1 MDQIFWQELIE
12 ILQVIAPVA
21 IAVPALFYMW
31 KQTGDLAASFDKFT
45 DKIVNNPTITERL
58 EQKYDKLTDKQR
70 IPVDFALDVI
80 GWWDR
85 LTPDEKGDVWAKWA
99 DNVRDGIPETEKQSV
114 AVPRHHVPFKP
125 MPQKTPL
132 GDAFPDE
139 DGEG

>member
-12 ILQVIAPVA
+12 LLQVIAPVM
-21 IAVPALFYMW
+21 IAVVALFMMW
-31 KQTGDLAASFDKFT
+31 KQTGSLSASFDKFT
-45 DKIVNNPTITERL
+45 DKIVNNKTVTAGL

-85 LTPDEKGDVWAKWA
+85 LTPDEKGDVWAKWS
-99 DNVRDGIPETEKQSV
+99 DELRDGVPVAEKQTV
-114 AVPRHHVPFKP
+114 AIPRNHLPFTP
-125 MPQKTPL
+125 VPQKPL

-139 DGEG
+139 GGEG